1 MVKHAPV
8 IHTKLGRAY
17 FYSVRATGGGQHAVH
32 RLKRRAGT
40 TADVKQAT

>member
-1 MVKHAPV
+1 MVDGE
-8 IHTKLGRAY
+8 GRYWTDDSAY

-40 TADVKQAT
+40 TADVKQG